1 MAVRSE
7 YIKKLMNSANSLD
20 KQFEGVVKESMKN
33 IIGENA
39 KKEIRQLL
47 KEADDEDSYEEEDVV
62 DDIADSDSKGEEM
75 EGSEEDTDLWDD
87 LEKCKTADGEYDCT
101 GMDNDKLMD
110 VVNSMGSEDG
120 IRIVSNGDGT
130 ATLEVDGDLIDGEK
144 EFVIDLNDLEEEGE
158 IELSAES
165 NEDEDDDIL
174 DDGEDEEVEFEID
187 ADDTDG
193 EDFDDDDEELDESF
207 ILEIENTGNTGYTNK
222 YQKKTAMTT
231 LPNKETAPN
240 EVNDWD
246 DGAPHGESRP
256 WAPKGDTQPYSNE
269 VNEGVDECSLQLEYD
284 DDDLVDEASRTQ
296 GGKKT
301 SVGKGS
307 TMSKKWPE
315 DYPYSERNSR
325 GGGKQVTPTTDAYNG
340 VKESKHIRQRMN
352 TLYNENKQMKAIIP
366 ELQKR
371 VEESIVINASMG
383 YIVKLLNENTTTV
396 DEKKQISERFGQVN
410 SINECKKLYEQI
422 SRELKNAGKSNGLSS
437 LDKQLSEGK
446 QRLIETTMYKSEKV
460 NDTLDFMKR
469 LDAIK

>member
-20 KQFEGVVKESMKN
+20 KQFEGVIKESMKN
-33 IIGENA
+33 IIGENT

-62 DDIADSDSKGEEM
+62 DDIADANVEGDKEES
-75 EGSEEDTDLWDD
+75 SEDKNADLWDD

-110 VVNSMGSEDG
+110 VVDSMGSEDG

-130 ATLEVDGDLIDGEK
+130 ATLEVDGDLIDGNK
-144 EFVIDLNDLEEEGE
+144 EFVIDLDDLEDEGE
-158 IELSAES
+158 IELSAET
-165 NEDEDDDIL
+165 D
-174 DDGEDEEVEFEID
+174 
-187 ADDTDG
+187 DDTDIDDSDF
-193 EDFDDDDEELDESF
+193 EDNDTDIILDVDDEDNDDELEESY
-207 ILEIENTGNTGYTNK
+207 IIEVENSGNTGYTDN

-231 LPNKETAPN
+231 PNNNETAPN

-246 DGAPHGESRP
+246 KGVPHGTEKP
-256 WAPKGDTQPYSNE
+256 WTHKGDTQPYKEN
-269 VNEGVDECSLQLEYD
+269 
-284 DDDLVDEASRTQ
+284 
-296 GGKKT
+296 
-301 SVGKGS
+301 
-307 TMSKKWPE
+307 
-315 DYPYSERNSR
+315 
-325 GGGKQVTPTTDAYNG
+325 
-340 VKESKHIRQRMN
+340 VKESLDMDECGTVVENEKEDELEEGLHTTGQNNALTRGTGITKPNSNLSHKYAREGAPGADSPTSDSGRGTGDGYKEASNESKIRKRMKM
-352 TLYNENKQMKAIIP
+352 LYNENKQMKAIIP

-396 DEKKQISERFGQVN
+396 DEKKQISERFGKVN
-410 SINECKKLYEQI
+410 TLEECKNLYEQI
-422 SRELKNAGKSNGLSS
+422 SSELKNSEKSNGLSS